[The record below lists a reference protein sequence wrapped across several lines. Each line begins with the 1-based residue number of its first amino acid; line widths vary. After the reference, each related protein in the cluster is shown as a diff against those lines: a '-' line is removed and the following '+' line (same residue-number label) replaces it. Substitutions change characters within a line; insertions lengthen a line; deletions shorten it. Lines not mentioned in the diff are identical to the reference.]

1 MPFQRYFIHVL
12 FSVSKHVYP
21 GADPFMTEPDLVFMG
36 DRCVIDRASLV
47 CHLNTRG
54 NFELAKIVIEKD
66 CTLRNGS
73 RVQQACHMEE
83 GSQLLEKGL
92 AMTGEI
98 IEAFSV
104 WQGSPASWWFQYDQQ
119 KLASL
124 ACNSYGVEGADQGLF
139 VTANRHT
146 PILLEVQ
153 SWGGGPGEYH
163 EIV

>member
-1 MPFQRYFIHVL
+1 MRLSFFH
-12 FSVSKHVYP
+12 P

-36 DRCVIDRASLV
+36 DRCVIDRASIV

-54 NFELAKIVIEKD
+54 NFELAKIVIEKN

-119 KLASL
+119 LLSTL
-124 ACNSYGVEGADQGLF
+124 ACNSYGVGVNGPDKELHIGAD
-139 VTANRHT
+139 RHT
-146 PILLEVQ
+146 PLLMEVPL
-153 SWGGGPGEYH
+153 WGGEGYAF
-163 EIV
+163 V

>member
-1 MPFQRYFIHVL
+1 
-12 FSVSKHVYP
+12 
-21 GADPFMTEPDLVFMG
+21 MTEPDLVYMG
-36 DRCVIDRASLV
+36 DRCVIDRASIV

-54 NFELAKIVIEKD
+54 NFELAKIVIEKN

-83 GSQLLEKGL
+83 GSQVLEKGL

-119 KLASL
+119 KLATL
-124 ACNSYGVEGADQGLF
+124 TCNSYGVGVQGADDDGVF
-139 VTANRHT
+139 MEANRHT
-146 PILLEVQ
+146 PLLLEVPL
-153 SWGGGPGEYH
+153 WGGGGH
-163 EIV
+163 AIV